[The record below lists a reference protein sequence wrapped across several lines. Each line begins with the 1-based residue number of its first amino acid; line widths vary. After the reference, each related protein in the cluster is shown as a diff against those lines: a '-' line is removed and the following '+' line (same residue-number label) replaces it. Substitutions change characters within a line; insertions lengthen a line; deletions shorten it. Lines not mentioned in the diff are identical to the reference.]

1 MPEYERKGECFD
13 AAASTWV
20 AMATYLIAVE
30 LTYDTIWD
38 AINVRSKASM
48 SQLNLPHGT
57 DN

>member
-38 AINVRSKASM
+38 AILTCARKPAWV
-48 SQLNLPHGT
+48 NLI
-57 DN
+57 